1 MNYLKY
7 VNIKQGSKSL
17 HRFSQGNTLPLVQKP
32 FGFAAFSLQTETSRG
47 SWYYHPDDRSVEG
60 IRLTRQPSPWI
71 SDHSAF
77 TMMPQIEKP
86 YVEFEDCWSGYAPE
100 KATEAIDISLEN
112 LGLDYLDLYLIHWP
126 CVEKVSPD
134 WKEIN
139 AETWRAFEDAYKNG
153 KIRAIGVS
161 NFQKKHYDALAERCE
176 IKPMVNQIEFHPGY
190 TQPETVA
197 YSQEMGMLVQAFSP
211 LGCGAVLGD
220 ETLADI
226 AKKYGK
232 TVAQVCLRF
241 VLQSGLNVLTKS
253 VTPARIIE
261 NAAIFDFELSAEDM
275 AVISAMPELGFTGWL
290 PENAPA
296 DALV

>member
-1 MNYLKY
+1 MNKLTDTFELYNGVRVPCVGYGTYLTPDGDIAKNSVKEALKVGY
-7 VNIKQGSKSL
+7 RHIDTA
-17 HRFSQGNTLPLVQKP
+17 FIYGNEKAV
-32 FGFAAFSLQTETSRG
+32 G
-47 SWYYHPDDRSVEG
+47 EG
-60 IRLTRQPSPWI
+60 IRESGVSREEIFVTTKHWV
-71 SDHSAF
+71 
-77 TMMPQIEKP
+77 TMRG
-86 YVEFEDCWSGYAPE
+86 FE
-100 KATEAIDISLEN
+100 KASEAIDISLKN

-139 AETWRAFEDAYKNG
+139 ASTWRAFEDAYKSG

-190 TQPETVA
+190 TQNETVE
-197 YSQEMGMLVQAFSP
+197 YSQKMGMLVQAFSP

-220 ETLADI
+220 ETLAAI
-226 AKKYGK
+226 AKKYNK
-232 TVAQVCLRF
+232 SVAQLCLRF
-241 VLQSGLNVLTKS
+241 VLQSNLNVLTKS

-261 NAAIFDFELSAEDM
+261 NADIFDFEISAEDM
-275 AVISAMPELGFTGWL
+275 AVIYALPELGFTGWL

-296 DALV
+296 DALA

>member
-1 MNYLKY
+1 MNKLTDAFVLSNGVKVPCVGYGTYLTPDGEIAKNSVMEALKVGY
-7 VNIKQGSKSL
+7 RHIDTA
-17 HRFSQGNTLPLVQKP
+17 FAYGNEKAV
-32 FGFAAFSLQTETSRG
+32 G
-47 SWYYHPDDRSVEG
+47 EG
-60 IRLTRQPSPWI
+60 IKASGVNREDIFVTTKHWV
-71 SDHSAF
+71 
-77 TMMPQIEKP
+77 TMR
-86 YVEFEDCWSGYAPE
+86 GYE

-139 AETWRAFEDAYKNG
+139 ASTWRAFEDAYKAG

-161 NFQKKHYDALAERCE
+161 NFQKKHYDALAERCD

-190 TQPETVA
+190 TQPETVE
-197 YSQEMGMLVQAFSP
+197 YSKAEGMLVQAFSP
-211 LGCGAVLGD
+211 LGCGTVLGD
-220 ETLADI
+220 ETLAGI

-253 VTPARIIE
+253 VTPERIIE
-261 NAAIFDFELSAEDM
+261 NAQIFDFELSAEDM
-275 AVISAMPELGFTGWL
+275 AVINAMPELGFTGWL

>member
-1 MNYLKY
+1 MNKLTDTFILSNGVHVPCVGYGTYLTPDGDIAKNAVREALTVGY
-7 VNIKQGSKSL
+7 RHIDTAFVY
-17 HRFSQGNTLPLVQKP
+17 GNEKAV
-32 FGFAAFSLQTETSRG
+32 G
-47 SWYYHPDDRSVEG
+47 DG
-60 IRLTRQPSPWI
+60 IRASGVSRDEIFVTTKHWI
-71 SDHSAF
+71 
-77 TMMPQIEKP
+77 TMR
-86 YVEFEDCWSGYAPE
+86 GYE
-100 KATEAIDISLEN
+100 KASEAIDISLKN

-134 WKEIN
+134 WKDIN
-139 AETWRAFEDAYKNG
+139 ASTLRAFEDAYKAG

-161 NFQKKHYDALAERCE
+161 NFQKKHYDALAERCD

-190 TQPETVA
+190 TQSETVA

-220 ETLADI
+220 ATLAAI
-226 AKKYGK
+226 AEKYNK
-232 TVAQVCLRF
+232 SVAQVCLRF

-253 VTPARIIE
+253 VTPARIAE
-261 NAAIFDFELSAEDM
+261 NAQIFDFELSEEDM
-275 AVISAMPELGFTGWL
+275 AVIASLPELGFTGWL

>member
-1 MNYLKY
+1 MKKLTDTFELYNGVKVPCVGYGTYLTPDGDVARNSVIEALNAGY
-7 VNIKQGSKSL
+7 RHIDTA
-17 HRFSQGNTLPLVQKP
+17 FAYGNEKAV
-32 FGFAAFSLQTETSRG
+32 G
-47 SWYYHPDDRSVEG
+47 EG
-60 IRLTRQPSPWI
+60 IKASGVSREGIFVTTKHWV
-71 SDHSAF
+71 
-77 TMMPQIEKP
+77 TMR
-86 YVEFEDCWSGYAPE
+86 GYE

-139 AETWRAFEDAYKNG
+139 ASTWKAFEDAYKAG

-161 NFQKKHYDALAERCE
+161 NFQKKHYDALVEGCE

-190 TQPETVA
+190 TQPETVE
-197 YSQEMGMLVQAFSP
+197 YSKEAGMLVQAFSP
-211 LGCGAVLGD
+211 LGCGAVLGN
-220 ETLADI
+220 ETLAEI
-226 AKKYGK
+226 AKRYNKS
-232 TVAQVCLRF
+232 VAQICLRF

-261 NAAIFDFELSAEDM
+261 NTQIFDFELTAEDM
-275 AVISAMPELGFTGWL
+275 AVISSMPEVGFTGWL